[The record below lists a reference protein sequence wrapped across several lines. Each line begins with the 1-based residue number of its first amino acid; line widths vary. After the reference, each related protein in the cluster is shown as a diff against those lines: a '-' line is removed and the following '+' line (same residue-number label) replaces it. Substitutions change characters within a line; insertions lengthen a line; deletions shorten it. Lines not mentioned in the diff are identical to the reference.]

1 MKDNHQ
7 FDDRDAAALD
17 RDLSDE
23 QLREWNAIYA
33 SYRSESL
40 LTARGRYG
48 SVGCHGSEQK
58 NRQKGAEE
66 HPLSGGNRLPGQ
78 GADPGE

>member
-7 FDDRDAAALD
+7 LDDRDAAALD

-33 SYRSESL
+33 SYRSD
-40 LTARGRYG
+40 RK
-48 SVGCHGSEQK
+48 SVV
-58 NRQKGAEE
+58 
-66 HPLSGGNRLPGQ
+66 
-78 GADPGE
+78 